1 MRKLPPPSGDRPR
14 HKLLDLKDGV
24 LHSRRVSLDVV
35 VEQPLE
41 LAVQLKVRVILCRG
55 RRDCL
60 FHRLDE
66 VLRFQ
71 VVYVLEDGVEDCWA
85 LMK

>member
-14 HKLLDLKDGV
+14 HELLNLEDGV
-24 LHSRRVSLDVV
+24 LHCARVSLDVV

-41 LAVQLKVRVILCRG
+41 LAIELKVRVILCRG

-60 FHRLDE
+60 FHRLYE

-71 VVYVLEDGVEDCWA
+71 VVDVLEDGVEDGWA